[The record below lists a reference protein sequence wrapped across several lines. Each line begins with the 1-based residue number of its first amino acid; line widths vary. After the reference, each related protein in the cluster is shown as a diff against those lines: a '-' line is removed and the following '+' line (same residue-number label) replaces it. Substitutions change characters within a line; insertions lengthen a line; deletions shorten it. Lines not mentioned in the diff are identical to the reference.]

1 MTVSVSVVAACAHV
15 FQVVTG
21 VLGLSAV
28 LAMLMDL
35 LIHVPFSVVDAL
47 LTVVRHG
54 SHAAEEQE
62 C

>member
-1 MTVSVSVVAACAHV
+1 MTVSVSAVAACAHV

-21 VLGLSAV
+21 VLGLAAV

-35 LIHVPFSVVDAL
+35 LIHIPFSVVDAL

-62 C
+62 R